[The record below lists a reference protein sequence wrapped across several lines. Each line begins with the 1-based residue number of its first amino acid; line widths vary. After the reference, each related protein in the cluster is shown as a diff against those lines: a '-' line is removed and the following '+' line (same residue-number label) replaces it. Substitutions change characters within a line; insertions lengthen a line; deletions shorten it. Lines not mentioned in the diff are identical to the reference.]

1 VGDHPSQADLADSRQ
16 RSQRPVSVLV
26 LLLRASPVVVAR
38 RRWGTDDPDGVGWSP
53 GSCETPQAMLSLDT
67 RLGSMNCVS
76 CAEPVPKDARFCPNC
91 GHLLVQTEERRIV
104 SVLFADLV
112 GFTALSEERDPEQ
125 IKHLVDRCFQRLVA
139 DITAFGGTVDKI
151 VGDSIVA
158 LFGAPKA
165 HEDDAERAVRAAL
178 RMQRS
183 LAETANESG
192 GEIRMRIGV
201 NTGEV
206 LVGAISA
213 GGDYT
218 AMGDT
223 VNLASRLEGAA
234 APGDVLVGP
243 LTRQATAHVIEYQDR
258 GEIMVRGRE
267 EGVQVHVA
275 RRELAPPGR
284 PKRTVRAPLVGRGLE
299 QLQLTAAI
307 DTSVERRR
315 AQLLMIL
322 GEAGMGKTR
331 LAEEVAS
338 AVESSH
344 NALVIEGRVLPYGE
358 TNPYRPI
365 GEAIAMALDVEP
377 LDSEHVAS
385 AKMRISVAD
394 VVAKGVDSAEV
405 EAIVQALLHILG
417 YDSAIAS
424 LESTRAREEIHAGM
438 RQYLG
443 ALTKR
448 RPVVLVLGDV
458 NWADEALLN
467 LVEGGLRS
475 LANEP
480 FVVIATA
487 RWTIDEER
495 WIVPPGR
502 HNSSILNLDALD
514 RVSSDRL
521 VRSLLGSD
529 VSDDIASMLYDRSGG
544 NPFFLEELTTLLSD
558 AGMVGRGDAAAAVE
572 QIGRLPDTLRG
583 LVAAR
588 IDALSTE
595 ERAMVEGASV
605 IGRSGPVYALLLMAD
620 LDGRAHP
627 ERVFRQLVGK
637 DLFSTE
643 ADRWAF
649 RSDLVRDVAY
659 ATMTKTA
666 RAQHHGAIADW
677 MAAHVDDR
685 KAKANDAGASTVGW
699 HYYSA
704 AKIVRELG
712 SVDGVG
718 VDVLERALG
727 WLEMAGTGAADRDSH
742 FAAAQAFAQALDL
755 LGDDD
760 PRRVH
765 ALLGRGRARASL
777 LEIDGAKTDVE
788 QALHLSRSL
797 ADPRGVALA
806 LTLAG
811 EIEGHADNYDES
823 RRVLRT
829 AIESWRELD
838 DGANL
843 AEALRLHG
851 FASMMAGDHD
861 DAEDDFSSALTMFV
875 ELGDGSGEAWCQ
887 QNLAWLSFVQG
898 HVADAERRVNHAIAL
913 FERNSDAGGLGW
925 AWGLSAFLEFHQGDS
940 EKAATIAEK
949 VLAEASLR
957 GDRFGEAMM
966 QLLSA
971 SINLWSGRCRDAIE
985 TALEALD
992 VFQSTEMKFGE
1003 IQVLGT
1009 LGRAHVAVGNF
1020 AEADKVLASCRR
1032 LAANS
1037 PGRSLVGFSR
1047 LVSGATAMQQGRP
1060 DVAISYLS
1068 EGTEDLSDLQIIGS
1082 MDREVTL
1089 LLAHLQAG
1097 DAVAAA
1103 KVLASIDPSELA
1115 SPPTYLD
1122 SARALTEVTVGN
1134 VAAGMDA
1141 ADAVLVTDRAT
1152 YLDRRSALVARGLG
1166 HARLGDE
1173 EATRVAFAE
1182 AIEMIDG
1189 TDSRLSQAV
1198 TRLAEAIA
1206 LEAIGTSDAVEKRR
1220 DVELQLETL
1229 GLTATGWHTLFERA
1243 ANLRSRSEVGPAS
1256 DVSGQ

>member
-1 VGDHPSQADLADSRQ
+1 
-16 RSQRPVSVLV
+16 
-26 LLLRASPVVVAR
+26 
-38 RRWGTDDPDGVGWSP
+38 
-53 GSCETPQAMLSLDT
+53 
-67 RLGSMNCVS
+67 MNCVS
-76 CAEPVPKDARFCPNC
+76 CAKPVPDEARFCPNC

-125 IKHLVDRCFQRLVA
+125 VKHLVDRCFQRLVA

-183 LAETANESG
+183 LAEPATESG

-234 APGDVLVGP
+234 APGEVLVGP
-243 LTRQATAHVIEYQDR
+243 LTRQLTAQVIEYQDR
-258 GEIMVRGRE
+258 GVIMVRGRE

-275 RRELAPPGR
+275 LHELAPPGR

-299 QLQLTAAI
+299 LLQLTSTI

-331 LAEEVAS
+331 LAEEVAA

-365 GEAIAMALDVEP
+365 GEAIAMALDIEP
-377 LDSEHVAS
+377 VDSETVAS
-385 AKMRISVAD
+385 TKMRTSVAE
-394 VVAKGVDSAEV
+394 VLGSEPGSVGV
-405 EAIVQALLHILG
+405 EAVVQPLLHILG
-417 YDSAIAS
+417 YDSAISS
-424 LESTRAREEIHAGM
+424 LDSTRAREEIHAGM

-443 ALTKR
+443 ALTMR

-458 NWADEALLN
+458 NWADEALLR
-467 LVEGGLRS
+467 LIEAGLRS

-514 RVSSDRL
+514 RPSSDRL
-521 VRSLLGSD
+521 VRSLLGTD
-529 VSDDIASMLYDRSGG
+529 VSDDIASMLFDRSGG

-558 AGMVGRGDAAAAVE
+558 TGVVGRAGAAAAVE
-572 QIGRLPDTLRG
+572 QIGGLPDTLRG

-605 IGRSGPVYALLLMAD
+605 IGRSGPVYALLLMSD
-620 LDGRAHP
+620 LAGRSHP

-643 ADRWAF
+643 SDRWAF
-649 RSDLVRDVAY
+649 RSDLVRDIAY

-677 MAAHVDDR
+677 MAAHADDR
-685 KAKANDAGASTVGW
+685 GAKLNDSGASTVGW

-704 AKIVRELG
+704 ARIVQELG
-712 SVDGVG
+712 EIDGVEG
-718 VDVLERALG
+718 DVVERALK
-727 WLEMAGTGAADRDSH
+727 WLELAGTLASDRDSH
-742 FAAAQAFAQALDL
+742 FAAARAYAQAVEL
-755 LGDDD
+755 LTDND
-760 PRRVH
+760 PRRVG
-765 ALLGRGRARASL
+765 ALLGRSRARASL
-777 LEIDGAKTDVE
+777 LEVDGAKTDAHE
-788 QALHLSRSL
+788 ALDLARSL
-797 ADPRGVALA
+797 DDRRGVALA

-811 EIEGHADNYDES
+811 EIEGHADNYDGS
-823 RRVLRT
+823 RRVLRS
-829 AIESWRELD
+829 AIDRWRELG

-861 DAEDDFSSALTMFV
+861 DAEEDFSSALAMFV

-898 HVADAERRVNHAIAL
+898 HVADAERRLTHALEL
-913 FERNSDAGGLGW
+913 FKRNDDAAGLGW
-925 AWGLSAFLEFHQGDS
+925 AWGLFAFLKFHQGDS
-940 EKAATIAEK
+940 DGAATIAER

-971 SINLWSGRCRDAIE
+971 SISLWSGRCRDAITTASE
-985 TALEALD
+985 ALE
-992 VFQSTEMKFGE
+992 VFQITEMKFGE

-1020 AEADKVLASCRR
+1020 AEADKILSCCRQLAES
-1032 LAANS
+1032 S

-1047 LVSGATAMQQGRP
+1047 LVSGATEMQRGQAEA
-1060 DVAISYLS
+1060 AIGYLS

-1082 MDREVTL
+1082 LDREVTL
-1089 LLAHLQAG
+1089 MLAHLQCG
-1097 DAVAAA
+1097 DVDAALAV
-1103 KVLASIDPSELA
+1103 LDSIDVAELA

-1122 SARALTEVTVGN
+1122 SARALTDVTTGD
-1134 VAAGMDA
+1134 VAAGIEA
-1141 ADAVLVTDRAT
+1141 ADLVLATDQAT
-1152 YLDRRSALVARGLG
+1152 YLDRRSALVAKGLG

-1173 EATRVAFAE
+1173 PAARLAFGD
-1182 AIEMIDG
+1182 AIEMIDA
-1189 TDSRLSQAV
+1189 TDSRVSQAV

-1206 LEAIGTSDAVEKRR
+1206 LQAIGTDDAAEKRR
-1220 DVELQLETL
+1220 DVEVQLDSL
-1229 GLTATGWHTLFERA
+1229 GLTGTGWHTLFERA
-1243 ANLRSRSEVGPAS
+1243 ANLRSASEIGQAS
-1256 DVSGQ
+1256 DARAE